1 MATNFNVSPEA
12 AQATIK
18 AALHDRILGCLFGS
32 ALGDAIGLYT
42 EFLSTDMAVHSYTD
56 RKFTLLPK
64 DQATQFRH
72 DSHRAPHLPGEW
84 TDDTDHAMLILLAYL
99 HVDGKEL
106 DPKEFASRLS
116 IWVQQG
122 LRALDTLPLGLGR
135 TVGAIVR
142 SKAYLEAPED
152 TARHHWKICN
162 YNAAPNGSLM
172 RTHPLGLMCLSK
184 TLEETFEIAASYSVM
199 THVDPRC
206 IICCAV
212 GTALVRG
219 LTLGEIRGE
228 GGIDDVAKKA
238 LEWWEKYREG
248 QMKDESRKDEPDLDR
263 DEFWRHVRVD
273 DYADLELGQGWK
285 IGYVYKCF
293 GAGVHALRLAF
304 RTLASRPKTLHNE
317 MSIFEPLI
325 TDLIMW
331 GGDADTNA
339 CFAGALLGSFLG
351 YKNLPTHWRDGLTH
365 GEWLL
370 QKSESL
376 CAVVGVVDMWYS
388 GPDDKDTAP
397 DGGRGY
403 ITPHE
408 MEGKAMLL
416 QARMVERERE
426 WKRKEEEKKKGG
438 SSWFGWK

>member
-1 MATNFNVSPEA
+1 MATTFNVSPEA

-142 SKAYLEAPED
+142 SKAYLEGPED

-172 RTHPLGLMCLSK
+172 RTHPLGLMCLNK
-184 TLEETFEIAASYSVM
+184 TLEETFEVAASYSVM

-212 GTALVRG
+212 GTALIRG
-219 LTLGEIRGE
+219 LTLGRS
-228 GGIDDVAKKA
+228 AA
-238 LEWWEKYREG
+238 R
-248 QMKDESRKDEPDLDR
+248 
-263 DEFWRHVRVD
+263 
-273 DYADLELGQGWK
+273 
-285 IGYVYKCF
+285 
-293 GAGVHALRLAF
+293 AGSTTSPR
-304 RTLASRPKTLHNE
+304 RRWS
-317 MSIFEPLI
+317 
-325 TDLIMW
+325 
-331 GGDADTNA
+331 
-339 CFAGALLGSFLG
+339 
-351 YKNLPTHWRDGLTH
+351 
-365 GEWLL
+365 
-370 QKSESL
+370 
-376 CAVVGVVDMWYS
+376 
-388 GPDDKDTAP
+388 
-397 DGGRGY
+397 GGRS
-403 ITPHE
+403 TE
-408 MEGKAMLL
+408 R
-416 QARMVERERE
+416 AR
-426 WKRKEEEKKKGG
+426 
-438 SSWFGWK
+438 